1 MVIRSSHNSL
11 TPELENLLE
20 TGLGAGDV
28 RAVVFSVV
36 VVGVVVVVGRN
47 LVTLSVGRGVV
58 IVVAG
63 TVDGAIDKDDAAGCV
78 LADCESTDAGVDRLV
93 QLFHHLVD
101 GVELLELVCHHGMV
115 VIKGFEVV
123 VTVVVVAL
131 IVVVVALVVVVV
143 GLLVVVVILDVVVVA
158 LGVVGL
164 KTCAVDARP
173 PLKNGLGSVAARMV
187 SVRFRKELRPISSA

>member
-1 MVIRSSHNSL
+1 MDPAILVIRSSHNSL
-11 TPELENLLE
+11 TPEIHKQTFKFVFHRQTLKKKDIPELENLLE

-93 QLFHHLVD
+93 QLFHHLNC
-101 GVELLELVCHHGMV
+101 E
-115 VIKGFEVV
+115 
-123 VTVVVVAL
+123 
-131 IVVVVALVVVVV
+131 
-143 GLLVVVVILDVVVVA
+143 
-158 LGVVGL
+158 
-164 KTCAVDARP
+164 
-173 PLKNGLGSVAARMV
+173 
-187 SVRFRKELRPISSA
+187 FRIG

>member
-1 MVIRSSHNSL
+1 MDPAILVIRSSHNSL
-11 TPELENLLE
+11 TPEIHKTNILICFSSSDFKKKKDIPELENLLE

-63 TVDGAIDKDDAAGCV
+63 TVDGTIDKDDAAGCV

-93 QLFHHLVD
+93 QLFHHLNC
-101 GVELLELVCHHGMV
+101 E
-115 VIKGFEVV
+115 
-123 VTVVVVAL
+123 
-131 IVVVVALVVVVV
+131 
-143 GLLVVVVILDVVVVA
+143 
-158 LGVVGL
+158 
-164 KTCAVDARP
+164 
-173 PLKNGLGSVAARMV
+173 
-187 SVRFRKELRPISSA
+187 FRIG